1 MQLIIYD
8 NKHKNTVIF
17 FNGFRKQCT
26 TWNITET
33 GKPINIEERIRKNNN
48 TILIDFQEED
58 YKQSI
63 PDMSEHIYT
72 MIINS
77 YPDLLRN
84 VTIVGHSYGCFYA
97 LYLAEKY
104 RILKILLIEPV
115 IKSPSYLEY
124 IINRAAVSKIPL
136 EFNEGKED
144 NTVEVCTVN
153 NYDMLP
159 TGENI
164 KSRVIVRIHVNCDN
178 EEIKHLK
185 EYSLLTNKNTKSRLV
200 VHYKKSH
207 MIHYTQADVILD
219 SINELLKI

>member
-17 FNGFRKQCT
+17 FNGFRKQYT

-33 GKPINIEERIRKNNN
+33 GKQINIEERIRKNHN

-63 PDMSEHIYT
+63 PDMSEHIHT
-72 MIINS
+72 MLINS
-77 YPDLLRN
+77 HPDLLRN

-124 IINRAAVSKIPL
+124 IINRSVVSKMPL
-136 EFNEGKED
+136 EF
-144 NTVEVCTVN
+144 NTVEVCAIN

-207 MIHYTQADVILD
+207 MIHYTQADVILN
-219 SINELLKI
+219 SITELLQI